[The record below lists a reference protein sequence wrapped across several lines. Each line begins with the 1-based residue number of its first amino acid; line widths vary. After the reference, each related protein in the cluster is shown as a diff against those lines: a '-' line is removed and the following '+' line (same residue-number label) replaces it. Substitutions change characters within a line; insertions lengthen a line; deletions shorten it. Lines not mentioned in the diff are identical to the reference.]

1 MERCKGV
8 EVIHRE
14 VLRRIIV
21 APTADPLEAT
31 CPLEAGKHELFPMV
45 IVAPG

>member
-1 MERCKGV
+1 MECRKGV

-21 APTADPLEAT
+21 APTADPLEAPRPPET
-31 CPLEAGKHELFPMV
+31 GKHELFPMV